1 MPDLSADEVAR
12 WLCARDPGIAADIA
26 SAPPSAEEDETVLPG
41 VIRLG
46 SLLDD
51 ALSRSP
57 DQLKQRLQ
65 QDRVRA
71 ATRTALAQ
79 MGVGRRLRL
88 LHWFAEIPG
97 PVHLPASLLAGEDT
111 EASAFLRAEIRAL
124 HRRAS
129 LSHIFG
135 QDRIAALLAACNE
148 AAQSE
153 MQT

>member
-1 MPDLSADEVAR
+1 MPDLSANEVAK

-26 SAPPSAEEDETVLPG
+26 SAPPSAEEDETVLPA

-51 ALSRSP
+51 ALFRSP
-57 DQLKQRLQ
+57 LQLKQRLQ

-88 LHWFAEIPG
+88 LHWFAEIPSTE
-97 PVHLPASLLAGEDT
+97 HLPASLLTGEDT
-111 EASAFLRAEIRAL
+111 EASAFLRAEIRTL
-124 HRRAS
+124 HRQAS
-129 LSHIFG
+129 LSRIFG

-153 MQT
+153 IQT